1 MDFTTPPIEDGFT
14 AEKLFT
20 QGFSYTYDDVI
31 FLPHYI
37 DFAAD
42 AVDLSTRLTRRL
54 PLAVPF
60 VASPMDTVSESA
72 MAAAMASLGGIAV
85 VHSNVPAAVQA
96 AILRRAKSR
105 RVPILSDP
113 AFAAPYAVVEHD
125 DAFGASPFL
134 LVTDTGTSAGKLLGY
149 VARSDWTNQTDKGLR
164 VGDYM
169 APPPKPA
176 PWNADLNKIN
186 EIMESEKS
194 GAVALER
201 DGEVVDLVVREEVER
216 VRGYPKLVAP
226 ATVGA
231 DGEFMVGAAVGTRED
246 DKERLEHLVKAG
258 LNVVVLDSSQ
268 GNSIY
273 QLEMVKYVKRVYP
286 ELDVIG
292 GNVVTMYQ
300 AENLIQAGV
309 DGLRVGMGSGSICT
323 TQEVCA
329 VGRGQLW
336 FRKLQ
341 TNGDDVTAIAVPE
354 TPKTLTDKIMIN
366 GGFLKPWRLAVYG
379 YHLTRLMGL
388 ATAVY
393 KVSSIAYK
401 SGVPV
406 IADGGI
412 SNSGHIVK
420 ALSLGASTVMMG
432 SFLAGSLEAPG
443 TYVYQNGQRVK
454 KYRGMGSLE
463 AMTKGSDAR
472 YLGDTAKLK
481 IAQGVVG
488 AVKDKGSVL
497 NFIPYTLQAVR
508 QGFQDIGASSLQSA
522 HDLLRS
528 RELRLEVRS
537 GAAQVEGGVHGLVSY
552 EKKYF

>member
-1 MDFTTPPIEDGFT
+1 M
-14 AEKLFT
+14 
-20 QGFSYTYDDVI
+20 
-31 FLPHYI
+31 FLPP
-37 DFAAD
+37 
-42 AVDLSTRLTRRL
+42 S
-54 PLAVPF
+54 
-60 VASPMDTVSESA
+60 
-72 MAAAMASLGGIAV
+72 
-85 VHSNVPAAVQA
+85 A
-96 AILRRAKSR
+96 AIES
-105 RVPILSDP
+105 
-113 AFAAPYAVVEHD
+113 ED
-125 DAFGASPFL
+125 DFGGSPFI
-134 LVTDTGTSAGKLLGY
+134 LVTESGGPTGKFLGY
-149 VARSDWTNQTDKGLR
+149 VSKADWKANQSGRAR
-164 VGDYM
+164 DYM
-169 APPPKPA
+169 QPSPVTV
-176 PWNADLNKIN
+176 PWSADLARI
-186 EIMESEKS
+186 EEEMERKKVDVVGLVNDE
-194 GAVALER
+194 
-201 DGEVVDLVVREEVER
+201 EVVDLVTKGEVER
-216 VRGYPKLVAP
+216 VKGYPRLVGGGS
-226 ATVGA
+226 VGA
-231 DGEFMVGAAVGTRED
+231 DGKWMVGASIGTREQ

-258 LNVVVLDSSQ
+258 VNAVVLDSSQ
-268 GNSIY
+268 GNSVY
-273 QLEMVKYVKRVYP
+273 QLEMIKYVKKVYP

-329 VGRGQLW
+329 VGRGQ
-336 FRKLQ
+336 
-341 TNGDDVTAIAVPE
+341 
-354 TPKTLTDKIMIN
+354 
-366 GGFLKPWRLAVYG
+366 
-379 YHLTRLMGL
+379 

-412 SNSGHIVK
+412 SNSGHVVK

-443 TYVYQNGQRVK
+443 AYEYQNGQRVK

-463 AMTKGSDAR
+463 AMTQGSDAR

-497 NFIPYTLQAVR
+497 KFIPYTLQAVK

-528 RELRLEVRS
+528 RVLRLEVWLTRS
-537 GAAQVEGGVHGLVSY
+537 FSHFFSCSGY
-552 EKKYF
+552 

>member
-1 MDFTTPPIEDGFT
+1 MDFTPPPIEDGFT
-14 AEKLFT
+14 AEKLFN

-37 DFAAD
+37 DFPAD
-42 AVDLSTRLTRRL
+42 AVNLSTNLTRRI
-54 PLAVPF
+54 PLSVPF
-60 VASPMDTVSESA
+60 VASPMDTVSESS
-72 MAAAMASLGGIAV
+72 MAAAMASLGAIAV
-85 VHSNVPAAVQA
+85 VHSNTSPSNQA
-96 AILRRAKSR
+96 SILRAVKSR

-113 AFAAPYAVVEHD
+113 VFCSPSFVVEHD
-125 DAFGASPFL
+125 DAFANSPFL
-134 LVTDTGTSAGKLLGY
+134 LITDTGTARGKLLGY
-149 VARSDWTNQTDKGLR
+149 VAKSDWTNRNDKGCQ
-164 VGDYM
+164 VKEYM
-169 APPPKPA
+169 SGPPVA
-176 PWNADLNKIN
+176 VPWSAELS
-186 EIMESEKS
+186 EIEKVMESKKE
-194 GAVALER
+194 GAVALMR
-201 DGEVVDLVVREEVER
+201 DEELVDVVSKEEVKR
-216 VRGYPKLVAP
+216 VRGYPKLVGP
-226 ATVGA
+226 GSVGP
-231 DGEFMVGAAVGTRED
+231 DGEWMVGAAIGTRED

-258 LNVVVLDSSQ
+258 VNVVVLDSSQ
-268 GNSIY
+268 GNSSY
-273 QLEMVKYVKRVYP
+273 QLEMIKYVKKVYP

-329 VGRGQLW
+329 VGRGQ
-336 FRKLQ
+336 
-341 TNGDDVTAIAVPE
+341 AS
-354 TPKTLTDKIMIN
+354 
-366 GGFLKPWRLAVYG
+366 
-379 YHLTRLMGL
+379 
-388 ATAVY
+388 AVY

-443 TYVYQNGQRVK
+443 AYEYQNGQRVK

-472 YLGDTAKLK
+472 YLGEKAKLK

-508 QGFQDIGASSLQSA
+508 QGFQDIGANSLQSA

-528 RELRLEVRS
+528 RVLRMEVRT
-537 GAAQVEGGVHGLVSY
+537 GAAQIEGGVHGLVSY
-552 EKKYF
+552 EKKYY

>member
-1 MDFTTPPIEDGFT
+1 MDFTPPPIEDGFT
-14 AEKLFT
+14 AEKLFN

-37 DFAAD
+37 DFPAD
-42 AVDLSTRLTRRL
+42 AVDLSTHLTRHL
-54 PLAVPF
+54 PLSIPV
-60 VASPMDTVSESA
+60 VASPMDTVSEAA
-72 MAAAMASLGGIAV
+72 MASAMASLGGIAI
-85 VHSNVPAAVQA
+85 VHSNTSPSSQVSF
-96 AILRRAKSR
+96 LRAAKSR
-105 RVPILSDP
+105 RVPILSEP
-113 AFAAPYAVVEHD
+113 VFCSSSAIVEHD
-125 DAFGASPFL
+125 DDFAGSPFL
-134 LVTDTGTSAGKLLGY
+134 LVTDTGNSKGKLLGY
-149 VARSDWTNQTDKGLR
+149 VAKHDWTNGNDKSMK
-164 VGDYM
+164 VSSYM
-169 APPPKPA
+169 SAPPVSV
-176 PWNADLNKIN
+176 PWNADMARIEKV
-186 EIMESEKS
+186 MESKKEH
-194 GAVALER
+194 AVALVR
-201 DGEVVDLVVREEVER
+201 DDEVVDLVTKEEVER
-216 VRGYPKLVAP
+216 VRGYPKLA
-226 ATVGA
+226 AAGSVGA
-231 DGEFMVGAAVGTRED
+231 DGEWMVGAAMGTREE

-258 LNVVVLDSSQ
+258 VNVVVLDSSQ

-273 QLEMVKYVKRVYP
+273 QLEMIKYVKKVYP

-292 GNVVTMYQ
+292 GNVVTTYQ

-329 VGRGQLW
+329 VGRGQ
-336 FRKLQ
+336 
-341 TNGDDVTAIAVPE
+341 
-354 TPKTLTDKIMIN
+354 
-366 GGFLKPWRLAVYG
+366 
-379 YHLTRLMGL
+379 

-432 SFLAGSLEAPG
+432 SFLAGSAEAPG
-443 TYVYQNGQRVK
+443 AYEYQNGQRVK

-472 YLGDTAKLK
+472 YLGDAARLK

-528 RELRLEVRS
+528 RVLRLEVRT
-537 GAAQVEGGVHGLVSY
+537 GAAQVEGGIHGLVSY
-552 EKKYF
+552 EKKYY

>member
-1 MDFTTPPIEDGFT
+1 MDFTPPPIEDGFT

-37 DFAAD
+37 DFPAD

-54 PLAVPF
+54 PLSVPF

-72 MAAAMASLGGIAV
+72 MAAAMATLGGIAV
-85 VHSNVPAAVQA
+85 VHSNLSAAAQAAV
-96 AILRRAKSR
+96 LRHAKSR

-113 AFAAPYAVVEHD
+113 VFAAPSAVIEHEDAFAA
-125 DAFGASPFL
+125 SPFV
-134 LVTDTGTSAGKLLGY
+134 LVTDSGTSAGKLLGY
-149 VARSDWTNQTDKGLR
+149 VAKSVWTNQNDKGLK

-169 APPPKPA
+169 VPPPGRV
-176 PWNADLNKIN
+176 PWNADLKKI
-186 EIMESEKS
+186 SEVMGEKN
-194 GAVALER
+194 AVALER
-201 DGEVVDLVVREEVER
+201 DGEVVDLVAREEVER
-216 VRGYPKLVAP
+216 VKGYPRLAAP
-226 ATVGA
+226 PTVGP
-231 DGEFMVGAAVGTRED
+231 DGEFMVGAAIGTREE

-258 LNVVVLDSSQ
+258 VNVVVLDSSQ

-300 AENLIQAGV
+300 AENLIQSGV

-329 VGRGQLW
+329 VGRGQ
-336 FRKLQ
+336 
-341 TNGDDVTAIAVPE
+341 
-354 TPKTLTDKIMIN
+354 
-366 GGFLKPWRLAVYG
+366 
-379 YHLTRLMGL
+379 

-443 TYVYQNGQRVK
+443 AYVFQNGQRVK

-472 YLGDTAKLK
+472 YLGETAKLK

-508 QGFQDIGASSLQSA
+508 QGFQDIGANSLQSA

-528 RELRLEVRS
+528 RVLRLEVRT
-537 GAAQVEGGVHGLVSY
+537 GAAQIEGGIHGLVSY
-552 EKKYF
+552 EKKYY

>member
-1 MDFTTPPIEDGFT
+1 MDFTPPPIEDGFT

-42 AVDLSTRLTRRL
+42 VVDLSTRLTRRL

-72 MAAAMASLGGIAV
+72 MASAMASLGGIAV

-96 AILRRAKSR
+96 AILRKAKSR

-113 AFAAPYAVVEHD
+113 AFAAPSAVVEHD

-149 VARSDWTNQTDKGLR
+149 VAKSDWTNHTDKGLR

-169 APPPKPA
+169 APPPKPV

-186 EIMESEKS
+186 EILRGGGGEGEGLPETG
-194 GAVALER
+194 GAG
-201 DGEVVDLVVREEVER
+201 DGGGG
-216 VRGYPKLVAP
+216 RGVY
-226 ATVGA
+226 G
-231 DGEFMVGAAVGTRED
+231 GAAVGTRED

-329 VGRGQLW
+329 VGRGQ
-336 FRKLQ
+336 
-341 TNGDDVTAIAVPE
+341 
-354 TPKTLTDKIMIN
+354 
-366 GGFLKPWRLAVYG
+366 
-379 YHLTRLMGL
+379 

-443 TYVYQNGQRVK
+443 AYVYQNGQRVK

-508 QGFQDIGASSLQSA
+508 QGFQDIGANSLQSA

-528 RELRLEVRS
+528 RVLRLEVRS
-537 GAAQVEGGVHGLVSY
+537 GAAQVEGGIHGLVSY